1 MVIDIKYYIIT
12 IAVIFISLGIGI
24 IIGFN
29 MNGEQI
35 YLTQQQQL
43 IDSLEDTFA
52 ELRTEGDNLRKKV
65 EKLEKEKEE
74 SDVFIEKAYYEIVN
88 NKLSDLTIAIVQTTE
103 NYYYNDVQE
112 VLKGAGAIIPMHLLY
127 TEKFFNLTKEEL
139 GDINYFFGLELTK
152 SKLINQTNNDIIGLL
167 IDNRTSNLLDYL
179 IDNEFIQLIHY
190 KEYTKAI
197 DQVIVAGGYQNQDNE
212 RINLID
218 LNLINKLQDNNI
230 TVIGIERSDVS
241 YSCIPS
247 YERKG
252 IPTIDNV
259 ETLSGRIS
267 LILLSSGREE
277 DFGKL
282 LNKGV
287 I

>member
-152 SKLINQTNNDIIGLL
+152 SKLINQINNDIIGLL